1 MSADYP
7 LKEIELN
14 RLTNEVLARLPQFR
28 IIDKVT
34 VISACMRVDGLPD
47 FAVTEVEVSVDEYEN
62 GAHYDLTDRSL
73 ADRGF
78 EEPYVHFDN
87 REAPPF
93 LHRGVREH
101 LSLETNGNA
110 VPPLR

>member
-34 VISACMRVDGLPD
+34 VIRASQHLAFVAHPGSATYLERLWNHILALADLVERAGQLPL
-47 FAVTEVEVSVDEYEN
+47 ATE
-62 GAHYDLTDRSL
+62 LRSL
-73 ADRGF
+73 VERWRG
-78 EEPYVHFDN
+78 P
-87 REAPPF
+87 
-93 LHRGVREH
+93 
-101 LSLETNGNA
+101 
-110 VPPLR
+110 